1 MNKEKAEQLREGTK
15 RAYSDAAERPFDEHP
30 FPVGVQF
37 AESLGYSH
45 ELLSS
50 LPSASKE
57 AFSGVSNVSIFAD
70 IPMGSVVLDLGCGAG
85 LDSFT
90 AARRTG
96 TTGRVIGIDF
106 SHNMLIRARKAAT
119 ESKTKIVE
127 FYQADGESL
136 PIGRASIEI
145 ALVNG
150 LFNLNP
156 KREAI
161 FHELARVIKDG
172 GKLYAAELILKAHLP
187 PEIRES
193 KTDWFA

>member
-30 FPVGVQF
+30 FPIGAQF

-50 LPSASKE
+50 LPSTSKE

-70 IPMGSVVLDLGCGAG
+70 IPVGSVVLDLGCGAG

-172 GKLYAAELILKAHLP
+172 GKLYAAELILKTHLP
-187 PEIRES
+187 PEIKES